1 MYFYVKFFFDICF
14 ALIIIPILTPLFIF
28 ISIILKIETPSE
40 NIFFIQE
47 RIGYK
52 NKRFKIFKF
61 RTMKNEDNP
70 RDDFTNIND
79 KRITFFGKVLRQTR
93 LDEIPQ
99 FINIVM
105 GNMSLIGP
113 RPEQPHYVDDLV
125 KKYGSKFNIRHSVR
139 PGITGLAQV
148 EYGYVA
154 DLDDYINKMNYD
166 LAYVDKF
173 GLLIDLKIFF
183 KTFVVMI
190 LRIGSR

>member
-1 MYFYVKFFFDICF
+1 
-14 ALIIIPILTPLFIF
+14 
-28 ISIILKIETPSE
+28 
-40 NIFFIQE
+40 
-47 RIGYK
+47 
-52 NKRFKIFKF
+52 
-61 RTMKNEDNP
+61 MKNEDNP

-79 KRITFFGKVLRQTR
+79 KRITYFGKILRQTR

-154 DLDDYINKMNYD
+154 DL
-166 LAYVDKF
+166 
-173 GLLIDLKIFF
+173 
-183 KTFVVMI
+183 MI
-190 LRIGSR
+190 I